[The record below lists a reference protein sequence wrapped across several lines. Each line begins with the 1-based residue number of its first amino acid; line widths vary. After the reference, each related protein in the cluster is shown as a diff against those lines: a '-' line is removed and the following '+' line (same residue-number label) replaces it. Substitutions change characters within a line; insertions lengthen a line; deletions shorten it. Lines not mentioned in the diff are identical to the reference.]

1 MTTGELIREARK
13 KAGLTQAQLAEKL
26 NIPYQSISQWERGL
40 RRPKVNTLYRIA
52 AALGTNIESF
62 YTDSEREI
70 SIWSNFEGWTRACD
84 HYDHKTSGFDYA
96 FSATEK
102 KLILAFSSLNDEGQE
117 KAVERVQE
125 LTEIPRY
132 QRTPEPPET
141 HTEPPEG
148 QGGHSGE

>member
-1 MTTGELIREARK
+1 MTTGELIRKARK

-40 RRPKVNTLYRIA
+40 RRPKLDTLYKIS
-52 AALGTNIESF
+52 AALGTNVESL
-62 YTDSEREI
+62 YTDNEREI
-70 SIWSNFEGWTRACD
+70 SFWADVEGWTRACD

-102 KLILAFSSLNDEGQE
+102 NLILAFSSLNDEGQE

-125 LTEIPRY
+125 LAEIPRY
-132 QRTPEPPET
+132 QRTPEPSET

-148 QGGHSGE
+148 QSGHSDE